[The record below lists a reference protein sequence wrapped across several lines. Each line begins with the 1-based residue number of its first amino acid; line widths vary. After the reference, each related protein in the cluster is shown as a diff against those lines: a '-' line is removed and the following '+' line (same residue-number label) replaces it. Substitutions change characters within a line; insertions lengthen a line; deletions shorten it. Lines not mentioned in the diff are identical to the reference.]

1 MKDLSIEQFLDD
13 LFSKKPIPG
22 GGGASALVAAVG
34 IALGGMVGN
43 LTLGK
48 KKYANVQDEIE
59 EILKAAEKLQHE
71 LEDLIQ
77 KDAENFEPLAKAY
90 GLPKSTP
97 EEKAYKEKVL
107 EEALYQACQVPL
119 EIMRKCVESIDLHA
133 RLEKIGNKLAISDV
147 GVGVVFLKAALEGA
161 SLNVFI
167 NTKMMKNDAVRTKIN
182 EEAYQLIEEGKQKAD
197 EIFQRVAKQ
206 FE

>member
-48 KKYANVQDEIE
+48 KKYADVQDEIE
-59 EILKAAEKLQHE
+59 EILKAAEKLQHD

-182 EEAYQLIEEGKQKAD
+182 EEAYQLIEEGRQKAD

>member
-1 MKDLSIEQFLDD
+1 
-13 LFSKKPIPG
+13 
-22 GGGASALVAAVG
+22 
-34 IALGGMVGN
+34 MVGN

-48 KKYANVQDEIE
+48 KKYADVQDEIE

-182 EEAYQLIEEGKQKAD
+182 EEAYQLIEEGRQKAD

>member
-48 KKYANVQDEIE
+48 KKYADVQDEIE

-119 EIMRKCVESIDLHA
+119 EIMRKCVESIELHA

-147 GVGVVFLKAALEGA
+147 GVGVAFLKAALEGA

>member
-48 KKYANVQDEIE
+48 KKYADVQDEIE

-147 GVGVVFLKAALEGA
+147 GVGVAFLKAALEGA

>member
-48 KKYANVQDEIE
+48 KKYADVQDEIE

-182 EEAYQLIEEGKQKAD
+182 EEAYQLIEEGRQKAG

>member
-48 KKYANVQDEIE
+48 KKYADVQDEIE

-182 EEAYQLIEEGKQKAD
+182 EEAYQLIEEGRQKAD

>member
-48 KKYANVQDEIE
+48 KKYADVQDEIE

-147 GVGVVFLKAALEGA
+147 GVGVAFLKAALEGA

-182 EEAYQLIEEGKQKAD
+182 EEAYQLIEEGRQKAD

>member
-48 KKYANVQDEIE
+48 KKYADVQDEIE
-59 EILKAAEKLQHE
+59 EILKAAEKLQHD

-147 GVGVVFLKAALEGA
+147 GVGVAFLKAALEGA

>member
-48 KKYANVQDEIE
+48 KKYADVQDEIE

-197 EIFQRVAKQ
+197 KIFQRVAKQ

>member
-48 KKYANVQDEIE
+48 KKYADVQDEIE

>member
-48 KKYANVQDEIE
+48 KKYADVQDEIE
-59 EILKAAEKLQHE
+59 EILKAAEKLQHD

>member
-48 KKYANVQDEIE
+48 KKYADVQDEIE
-59 EILKAAEKLQHE
+59 EILKAAEKLQHD

-119 EIMRKCVESIDLHA
+119 EIMRKCVESIELHA

-147 GVGVVFLKAALEGA
+147 GVGVAFLKAALEGA

>member
-48 KKYANVQDEIE
+48 KKYADVQDEIE

-71 LEDLIQ
+71 LEYLIQ

-182 EEAYQLIEEGKQKAD
+182 EEAYQLIEEGRQKAD